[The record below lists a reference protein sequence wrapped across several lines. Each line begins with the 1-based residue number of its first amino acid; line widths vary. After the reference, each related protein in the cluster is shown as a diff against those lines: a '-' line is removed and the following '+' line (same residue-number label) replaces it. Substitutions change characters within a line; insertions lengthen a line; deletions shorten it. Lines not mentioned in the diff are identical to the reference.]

1 MSWLFGDVEKRLDK
15 EAMVNNKIYDVTG
28 WTKNNYSTY
37 INPISLEVKAIS
49 NQARK
54 FGQLIIYSV
63 RNIFLKKKCRKWGRD
78 TASRPL
84 FVFEKSIMR

>member
-1 MSWLFGDVEKRLDK
+1 
-15 EAMVNNKIYDVTG
+15 MVNNKIYVRG

-63 RNIFLKKKCRKWGRD
+63 RNIFLKKNAENEAGILLPD
-78 TASRPL
+78 LYL
-84 FVFEKSIMR
+84 FLKKAL

>member
-1 MSWLFGDVEKRLDK
+1 
-15 EAMVNNKIYDVTG
+15 MVNNKIYDVTG

-63 RNIFLKKKCRKWGRD
+63 RNIFLKKKNAENEAGILLLD
-78 TASRPL
+78 LYL
-84 FVFEKSIMR
+84 FLKKAL